1 MCYHFINIIIE
12 FDISILKT
20 IYFIKVNYFYKMHI
34 LQGIT
39 IMIKIFLKHR
49 IVLILILLVPL
60 QMLLV
65 AQEKGYVKYLTME
78 EAVARAI
85 SDNNLVKSNKFSI
98 KKANW
103 DVKRAWAELFPVISF
118 NTRYNWIDDQT
129 FAERDFSRYF
139 KDSGLNIP
147 QTVFQES
154 YYSSFDLYM
163 PLFNGVLLNGLSIA
177 YEQESLSE
185 QQTKSVEHQVV
196 FNVITSY
203 LNVLRNSEVRKI
215 QTDYLT
221 LSKLNYEKA
230 QRLYEANRYSQ
241 NEALRW
247 KIDFQQQK
255 STVANSNAELRNS
268 LLALSRLV
276 NAELDTNTIIDPNII
291 SNLEDEKNKVVSLSD
306 KELLELINLSD
317 EDLVKVNASLAA
329 MQSGKEVSRL
339 LHKNSYSSYMPKI
352 NLSYSYAWREN
363 NTYKLDDYS
372 PKNLM
377 INLSVPIFSGFQN
390 YTALKST
397 FYEYKKN
404 EEEFKDQ
411 LLNTKLVLNNVVNN
425 IINIRAQ
432 LEILESNLVLS
443 KNNYSIVE
451 RQKEKGLVSNIEY
464 IDAKLNMQNANINY
478 ISYNYNF
485 ISSIV
490 ELYYLTGEIENIIY

>member
-1 MCYHFINIIIE
+1 
-12 FDISILKT
+12 
-20 IYFIKVNYFYKMHI
+20 
-34 LQGIT
+34 
-39 IMIKIFLKHR
+39 MIKLFLPR
-49 IVLILILLVPL
+49 RVVLILMIIATCHPLLI
-60 QMLLV
+60 

-78 EAVARAI
+78 DAVARAV
-85 SDNNLVKSNKFSI
+85 SDNNLVKSNKFAI

-103 DVKRAWAELFPVISF
+103 DVKRAWAELFPVLSF
-118 NTRYNWIDDQT
+118 NSRYNWIDDQT

-139 KDSGLNIP
+139 KDSGLDIP

-177 YEQESLSE
+177 YEQELLSE

-196 FNVITSY
+196 LNVITSY
-203 LNVLRNSEVRKI
+203 LNVLKNYEVRKS
-215 QTDYLT
+215 QSDYLT
-221 LSKLNYEKA
+221 LSQLNYEKA
-230 QRLYEANRYSQ
+230 QRLFEANRYSQ

-291 SNLEDEKNKVVSLSD
+291 TNLELEKNKILNLSD
-306 KELLELINLSD
+306 HELLELINLSND
-317 EDLVKVNASLAA
+317 ELIKVNASLSALQA
-329 MQSGKEVSRL
+329 GKEVSRL
-339 LHKNSYSSYMPKI
+339 LHKNSYSSFMPKV

-377 INLSVPIFSGFQN
+377 ISLSVPIFSGFQN

-397 FYEYKKN
+397 FYDYKKT

-411 LLNTKLVLNNVVNN
+411 LLNTKLILNNVVNN
-425 IINIRAQ
+425 IINIKAQ
-432 LEILESNLVLS
+432 LGLLESNLELS
-443 KNNYSIVE
+443 RNNYSIVE

-464 IDAKLNMQNANINY
+464 IDAKLNMQNANINF
-478 ISYNYNF
+478 ISNNYNF

>member
-1 MCYHFINIIIE
+1 
-12 FDISILKT
+12 
-20 IYFIKVNYFYKMHI
+20 
-34 LQGIT
+34 
-39 IMIKIFLKHR
+39 MIRQFFQLR
-49 IVLILILLVPL
+49 LILILLIIVIT
-60 QMLLV
+60 QSITFS
-65 AQEKGYVKYLTME
+65 QEKGYIKYLTME
-78 EAVARAI
+78 EAISRAI
-85 SDNNLVKSNKFSI
+85 SDNNMVKSNKYAI

-103 DVKRAWAELFPVISF
+103 DVKRAWAELFPVLSF

-154 YYSSFDLYM
+154 YYSSFDLNM

-177 YEQESLSE
+177 YEQETLSE

-203 LNVLRNSEVRKI
+203 LNVLKNNEVRRI
-215 QTDYLT
+215 QNEYLS

-255 STVANSNAELRNS
+255 SIVANSNAELRNS
-268 LLALSRLV
+268 LLSLGRLV
-276 NAELDTNTIIDPNII
+276 NAELDTSSIIDPVILENL
-291 SNLEDEKNKVVSLSD
+291 NLEKSMIMRLNEKEILSLVNLTD
-306 KELLELINLSD
+306 DELITA
-317 EDLVKVNASLAA
+317 NASLAA
-329 MQSGKEVSRL
+329 LSSGKEVSRL
-339 LHKNSYSSYMPKI
+339 LHKNSYSSFMPKV

-363 NTYKLDDYS
+363 NTLKLDDYS

-377 INLSVPIFSGFQN
+377 ISLSVPIFSGFQN
-390 YTALKST
+390 YTALKSS

-411 LLNTKLVLNNVVNN
+411 LINTKLILNNVANN
-425 IINIRAQ
+425 IINLKAQ
-432 LEILESNLVLS
+432 LDLLQSNLELS

-451 RQKEKGLVSNIEY
+451 RQRERGLVSNIDY
-464 IDAKLNMQNANINY
+464 IDAKLNMQNANLDY
-478 ISYNYNF
+478 IANNYNF
-485 ISSIV
+485 IISII
-490 ELYYLTGEIENIIY
+490 ELYYLTGRIENLIY